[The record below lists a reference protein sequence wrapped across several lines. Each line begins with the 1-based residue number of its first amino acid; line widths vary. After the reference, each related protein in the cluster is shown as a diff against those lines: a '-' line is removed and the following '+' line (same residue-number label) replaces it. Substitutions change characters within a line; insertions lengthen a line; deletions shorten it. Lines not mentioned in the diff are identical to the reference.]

1 MYTGIRIGELLA
13 LRWEDIDFEK
23 KLLYINHTITIMKNS
38 DKIQW
43 ILGEP
48 KTKKSKRV
56 IPLPINILK
65 ELKKIKKKNQ
75 SKFVITTRKN
85 ECVTIR
91 SYQRTF
97 EKILKKCN
105 IPHQNFHS
113 LRHTFATRALESGM
127 DIKTLSELLGHQ
139 DAMITLNRYSH
150 SMLEYKMKAMN
161 KLSKILNVCDF

>member
-1 MYTGIRIGELLA
+1 MQL
-13 LRWEDIDFEK
+13 EK
-23 KLLYINHTITIMKNS
+23 WLEIWLEQYAKY
-38 DKIQW
+38 KI
-43 ILGEP
+43 
-48 KTKKSKRV
+48 KTKTYYLYQNMIR
-56 IPLPINILK
+56 LHINPMLGLYELTDINTEIL
-65 ELKKIKKKNQ
+65 Q
-75 SKFVITTRKN
+75 N